1 MPKFCPRCG
10 ASVQKEMRF
19 CQDCGAALDEGGVH
33 EEVQV
38 NSVRDTSKKAA
49 RKKQLLLIAAVSLVV
64 LIAVFGYLGYLFLQS
79 SLTLQSD
86 PVGAG
91 VYLDS
96 EFRGVTPNVI
106 HYLLPGVHHLEFR
119 HDGYPSWQKNI
130 TITLGQ
136 VETITADLSD
146 NLIPDVKVV
155 CLSDETVQNSR
166 GATNCVYKKGEAI
179 TLSGTAVRPHPKEN
193 PAVTISVYAEGSA
206 TSPLK
211 TQSVAILSDN
221 TYNLTVDLATVPGGD
236 YNLVASLPSGQKSTV
251 AITIES
257 QEDTN
262 IRILRQIVED
272 YHNIHT
278 YSLDDYFICADM
290 AMDVW
295 NIVDTK
301 GMRALLV
308 AGNIKNPDAD
318 WRAYDHA
325 WVIVEAAPRQWIAL
339 ETTGGFL
346 VYENNN
352 PNYYRG
358 IFFEKPKDLKTNMD
372 LRRDYNNEID
382 RYTSAVSQYNTK
394 VSEYNTALENY
405 RSLVD
410 SYNNDY
416 VGQNLT
422 AAEYQDSITMKDT
435 IGSKQLNLVQLKS
448 ELEQLTVTYNNE
460 KQIMST
466 ITAQMSELV
475 EKSNTLMNS

>member
-10 ASVQKEMRF
+10 ASVQDEMRF
-19 CQDCGAALDEGGVH
+19 CKNCGAALDDGGTY
-33 EEVQV
+33 EVV
-38 NSVRDTSKKAA
+38 LEKSGCDTSKKAA
-49 RKKQLLLIAAVSLVV
+49 RKKQLLLLATVSLVV
-64 LIAVFGYLGYLFLQS
+64 LIAVFGSLGYLFSQS

-96 EFRGVTPNVI
+96 EFHGVTPSVI
-106 HYLLPGVHHLEFR
+106 HYLLPGDHHLEFR
-119 HDGYPSWQKNI
+119 YNGYPSWQKNI

-136 VETITADLSD
+136 AETITADLSD
-146 NLIPDVKVV
+146 NLIPEVKVV
-155 CLSDETVQNSR
+155 CLSDETIQNSR
-166 GATNCVYKKGEAI
+166 GTTNCVYKKGEAI

-193 PAVTISVYAEGSA
+193 SVVTISVYAEGSA

-221 TYNLTVDLATVPGGD
+221 TYNLTVDLATFPGGD
-236 YNLVASLPSGQKSTV
+236 YNLVASLPSGKRSTV

-308 AGNIKNPDAD
+308 VGNIENPDAD
-318 WRAYDHA
+318 WTAYDHA
-325 WVIVEAAPRQWIAL
+325 WVIVEAAPQQWIAL

-346 VYENNN
+346 VYKNNN

-372 LRRDYNNEID
+372 LRRDYNNEIE
-382 RYTSAVSQYNTK
+382 RYTTSVSQYNAK
-394 VSEYNTALENY
+394 VSEYNTALDSY

-422 AAEYQDSITMKDT
+422 EAEYQDSIGVKNT
-435 IGSKQLNLVQLKS
+435 IDSKQLKLVQLKA

-460 KQIMST
+460 KQIMDT
-466 ITAQMSELV
+466 ITSQMSELV